1 MYDCELIRN
10 LKNQQQV
17 FVSRLKENPRG
28 NFSWLL
34 EHLKIPDSLSTICIK
49 ANLNDYRKW
58 ETASTCDPNI
68 LDGLLSVLRDRYPH
82 SSIIL
87 LENSSTSVNADNIF
101 AFLGMDLVANRY
113 NCRCINAAREQW
125 SSVEIDG
132 LHFKRMD
139 VPAILKDAFFITFP
153 KLKSHAITKLTCG
166 LKNQMGL
173 FRPKRKIVYHHIVHE
188 LIVDCNLAMRPMLSL
203 VDANLVMEGNY
214 GPTHGSPRKLGLLIA
229 SKDVVAAD
237 SLCAKFFNFNPK
249 SIRYINEASKRGVG
263 NTKSEVI
270 ADFNFNISDYKLKF
284 SPLLFYAIRIGAGGI
299 RR

>member
-1 MYDCELIRN
+1 MSKLAD
-10 LKNQQQV
+10 
-17 FVSRLKENPRG
+17 NPRR
-28 NFSWLL
+28 NISWLL
-34 EHLKIPDSLSTICIK
+34 ENLKIPDNLTTICIK

-58 ETASTCDPNI
+58 ETASTCDPYI
-68 LDGLLSVLRDRYPH
+68 LDALLSVLRDRFPDA
-82 SSIIL
+82 SLSL

-101 AFLGMDLVANRY
+101 AYLGIDTVADRY
-113 NCRCINAAREQW
+113 DCKCINAAREEW
-125 SSVEIDG
+125 ISVEIDG

-139 VPAILKDAFFITFP
+139 IPAILTKAFFITFP

-173 FRPKRKIVYHHIVHE
+173 FRPKRKIIYHHIVHE

-214 GPTHGSPRKLGLLIA
+214 GPTHGSPRKLGLLMG
-229 SKDVVAAD
+229 SKDIVAAD

-249 SIRYINEASKRGVG
+249 SVRYIREASKKDLG
-263 NTKSEVI
+263 NTKFEVI
-270 ADFNFNISDYKLKF
+270 SDFDFDIREYRLKF
-284 SPLLFYAIRIGAGGI
+284 SPLLFYAIRMGAGGI